1 MSEWDNNKSEHENIR
16 DKLADIRDLIWNKFS
31 EGKYEMVGCP
41 YSVAFYTERYIKELE
56 AKIKLQN
63 QRIENLL
70 KALEKSV
77 SAGEFFSKYA
87 DCKSDS
93 WACRCSFCKD
103 VNSSKNLRE
112 AREALARDK
121 ELTRE

>member
-1 MSEWDNNKSEHENIR
+1 MSESIFCEDCGKTLMQARGEYDHGCLDCAGSIQSE
-16 DKLADIRDLIWNKFS
+16 KLFWLRK
-31 EGKYEMVGCP
+31 EV
-41 YSVAFYTERYIKELE
+41 KELK
-56 AKIKLQN
+56 AKIQLQE

-77 SAGEFFSKYA
+77 SAGEFFSRYA

-93 WACRCSFCKD
+93 WACRCPFCKD

-112 AREALARDK
+112 AR
-121 ELTRE
+121 